1 MRATQIEGTTSDSKM
16 NVIEI
21 YEAILFF
28 FLFFFFFFLTKIC
41 GKSIKSLVKNVKE
54 TLRGLRISFIK
65 TNHLLRMN
73 IGVSHGWS

>member
-1 MRATQIEGTTSDSKM
+1 MRATHIEGTTSDSKM

-28 FLFFFFFFLTKIC
+28 FLFFLSFFLTKIC
-41 GKSIKSLVKNVKE
+41 GKSIKSLVKSVKV
-54 TLRGLRISFIK
+54 TLRGLRIFFIK
-65 TNHLLRMN
+65 TNHLFRMN

>member
-28 FLFFFFFFLTKIC
+28 FFFFFFFLTKIC
-41 GKSIKSLVKNVKE
+41 GKSIKSLVKNVKV
-54 TLRGLRISFIK
+54 TLRGLRFFFIK
-65 TNHLLRMN
+65 TNHLFRMN
-73 IGVSHGWS
+73 IGVSHGGS

>member
-28 FLFFFFFFLTKIC
+28 FSFFSFFLTKIC
-41 GKSIKSLVKNVKE
+41 GKSIKSLVKNVKV
-54 TLRGLRISFIK
+54 TLRGLRFFFFIK
-65 TNHLLRMN
+65 TNHLFRMN
-73 IGVSHGWS
+73 IGVSHGGS

>member
-28 FLFFFFFFLTKIC
+28 FLFFLFFLTKIC
-41 GKSIKSLVKNVKE
+41 GKSIKSLVKNVKV
-54 TLRGLRISFIK
+54 TLRGLRFFFIK
-65 TNHLLRMN
+65 TNHLFRMN
-73 IGVSHGWS
+73 IGVSHGGS

>member
-28 FLFFFFFFLTKIC
+28 FFFFFFFLTKIC
-41 GKSIKSLVKNVKE
+41 GKSIKSLVKNVKV

-73 IGVSHGWS
+73 IGVSHSWS

>member
-28 FLFFFFFFLTKIC
+28 SFFSFFFLTKIC
-41 GKSIKSLVKNVKE
+41 GKSIKSLVKNVKV
-54 TLRGLRISFIK
+54 TLRGLRIFFIK
-65 TNHLLRMN
+65 TNHLFRMN

>member
-28 FLFFFFFFLTKIC
+28 FFFFFLTKIC
-41 GKSIKSLVKNVKE
+41 GKSIKSLVKSVKV
-54 TLRGLRISFIK
+54 TLRGLRIFFIK
-65 TNHLLRMN
+65 TNHLFRMN

>member
-28 FLFFFFFFLTKIC
+28 FSFFSFFLTKIC